1 MCGIFGV
8 AGFEKQGSW
17 QSKRKGNIMRRL
29 QTGALTALAVVFGL
43 GASQANAQALRGVR
57 ADLDVGGT
65 QFSAAGDH
73 DSHIGWGGAA
83 GVDFD
88 LGGFVLGA
96 EGTLWWAPAEV
107 HTED

>member
-1 MCGIFGV
+1 
-8 AGFEKQGSW
+8 
-17 QSKRKGNIMRRL
+17 MRRL

-43 GASQANAQALRGVR
+43 GATQANAQALRGFR
-57 ADLDVGGT
+57 ADVDVGGT

-73 DSHIGWGGAA
+73 DNHIGWGGAA

-96 EGTLWWAPAEV
+96 EGTYWWAPAEV
-107 HTED
+107 HTVDGAGFVNEKTFQEYGV